1 MREMRLLVYSTFAFM
16 LYFFMSANFIDL
28 LIPIPETKTVT
39 VNKIDEFIYYFTP
52 YDHTITG
59 KFYNNDGYFLVVY
72 NEKSEDFEIQKVEEE
87 VWENEQIDRHYYD

>member
-39 VNKIDEFIYYFTP
+39 VNKIDETIYYFTP
-52 YDHTITG
+52 DDHTITG
-59 KFYNNDGYFLVVY
+59 KFYNNDGYFFVVY
-72 NEKSEDFEIQKVEEE
+72 NEDSKDFDIKKVEEE
-87 VWENEQIDRHYYD
+87 DWEHQEIDRYYY